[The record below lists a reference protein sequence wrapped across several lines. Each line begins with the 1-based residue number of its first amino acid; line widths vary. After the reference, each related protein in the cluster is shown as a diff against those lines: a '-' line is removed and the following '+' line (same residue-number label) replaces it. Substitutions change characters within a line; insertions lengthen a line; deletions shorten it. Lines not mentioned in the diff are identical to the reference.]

1 MLFDEDFFDFE
12 SIIEAIHRGAFNEIV
27 RRWDIG
33 TDRSIIGYMFKEKAD
48 IKKTAE
54 DLGFDEEFIKN
65 RIKRIVSKYDVLCDF
80 SNHESFSRRG
90 R

>member
-1 MLFDEDFFDFE
+1 
-12 SIIEAIHRGAFNEIV
+12 
-27 RRWDIG
+27 
-33 TDRSIIGYMFKEKAD
+33 MFKEKAD